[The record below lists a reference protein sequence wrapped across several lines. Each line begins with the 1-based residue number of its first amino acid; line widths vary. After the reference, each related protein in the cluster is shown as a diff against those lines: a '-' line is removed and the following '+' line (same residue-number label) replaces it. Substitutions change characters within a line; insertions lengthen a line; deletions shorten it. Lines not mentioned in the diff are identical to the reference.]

1 MEPALPTN
9 PDFPYPRRYNSLRL
23 LGFDYASTSDLF
35 FLTINT
41 DGSRPFFGD
50 IKLAKSVL
58 SALLHP
64 TTQKR
69 IRLEAY
75 ALLPDHFH
83 LLAGVKEVGINLSKA
98 LGAFK
103 SYTTQLYWKRSR
115 EIVDAGHVDLPSSSV
130 SKSNS
135 DEKTKSLLAAVIE
148 WRAALRPEVVELKNW
163 PKVHPEQFL
172 GKNLWH
178 TNFND
183 HVIRNDADL
192 RETIEYIVMNP
203 VKRGYVSRPEF
214 YPFTGFGYNG

>member
-23 LGFDYASTSDLF
+23 LGFDYASTSSLF
-35 FLTINT
+35 FLTIDT
-41 DGSRPFFGD
+41 DSSRPLFGD
-50 IKLAKSVL
+50 IQLAKAIL
-58 SALLHP
+58 AALLHP
-64 TTQKR
+64 TTQER

-75 ALLPDHFH
+75 TLLPDHFH
-83 LLAGVKEVGINLSKA
+83 LLAGVKTLAKNLSQA
-98 LGAFK
+98 LGAYK
-103 SYTTQLYWKRSR
+103 SYTTQLYWKRCR
-115 EIVDAGHVDLPSSSV
+115 EIVDSRRVDLPGGFA
-130 SKSNS
+130 SKSQS
-135 DEKTKSLLAAVIE
+135 DEKTKALLTALIE
-148 WRAALRPEVVELKNW
+148 WRAALRPETVELKNW
-163 PKVHPEQFL
+163 PKVHPDQFL

-214 YPFTGFGYNG
+214 YPFTGFGHHV